1 MCVSIYR
8 QTHIVYDV
16 CGCVFACVRAC
27 VCSCVCVCV
36 GVVQKNKKE
45 VKRWEAYVSV
55 TCTWLP
61 ECLYMLGLP
70 IAICKDSLVTYSV
83 CTTGR
88 TFSNFQL
95 QLTARSFTAAR
106 LRVQLDVHACVPMV
120 QWRYGMQEG
129 SPIPRGC

>member
-1 MCVSIYR
+1 MINETALICDRFLSPLCKAVKMHVILFFNKTR
-8 QTHIVYDV
+8 TRE
-16 CGCVFACVRAC
+16 GEGRRGEGRGGEGRGGEGKEGGR
-27 VCSCVCVCV
+27 CVCV

-83 CTTGR
+83 CT
-88 TFSNFQL
+88 
-95 QLTARSFTAAR
+95 
-106 LRVQLDVHACVPMV
+106 CV
-120 QWRYGMQEG
+120 
-129 SPIPRGC
+129 

>member
-1 MCVSIYR
+1 MCVS
-8 QTHIVYDV
+8 V
-16 CGCVFACVRAC
+16 CVCVCVCMCVCVCTCWRVHVRAC
-27 VCSCVCVCV
+27 VCVCVCV

-83 CTTGR
+83 CT
-88 TFSNFQL
+88 
-95 QLTARSFTAAR
+95 
-106 LRVQLDVHACVPMV
+106 CV
-120 QWRYGMQEG
+120 
-129 SPIPRGC
+129 

>member
-1 MCVSIYR
+1 MKNGVSERSVCSVEGGMCFPGAASMCSICESGYLLWEY
-8 QTHIVYDV
+8 H
-16 CGCVFACVRAC
+16 GVRLYVKQIDRCYLMSLC
-27 VCSCVCVCV
+27 VCVCVCVCV

-83 CTTGR
+83 CT
-88 TFSNFQL
+88 
-95 QLTARSFTAAR
+95 
-106 LRVQLDVHACVPMV
+106 CV
-120 QWRYGMQEG
+120 
-129 SPIPRGC
+129 